1 MPRRTISLSESVDQ
15 LARSLASEG
24 ESFSATVARLI
35 EEAARARRRRRPSWV
50 GSAEGPEDLGID
62 AERYLR
68 ELVELR

>member
-1 MPRRTISLSESVDQ
+1 MPRRTINLPESVEQ
-15 LARSLASEG
+15 LARSLANEG

-35 EEAARARRRRRPSWV
+35 EEAARGRRRGRPKWV
-50 GSAEGPEDLGID
+50 GSAEGLEDLGID